1 VRDTCFVQIR
11 YFTAN
16 QQVQLT
22 AVCTS
27 FFHII
32 IIVLFSMLQLMY
44 VDTVGVG
51 SAATDDRDPSQTLT
65 LIQPPLFELN
75 GIFESALENGRRNEE
90 IMRRNAL
97 FSANAKK
104 YDILERIR
112 FRVGGLSSEL
122 ADLVRRVL
130 SSRQIS
136 SSILSK
142 LGQRCDTE
150 CYIFHFFANL
160 LRVH

>member
-1 VRDTCFVQIR
+1 MF
-11 YFTAN
+11 
-16 QQVQLT
+16 
-22 AVCTS
+22 
-27 FFHII
+27 
-32 IIVLFSMLQLMY
+32 
-44 VDTVGVG
+44 VDTVGA
-51 SAATDDRDPSQTLT
+51 SATATDESEPSQIPT

-75 GIFESALENGRRNEE
+75 GIFESALENERRNDE

-136 SSILSK
+136 SGILSK
-142 LGQRCDTE
+142 LGKSCDTIYSE
-150 CYIFHFFANL
+150 GCFILF
-160 LRVH
+160 V

>member
-1 VRDTCFVQIR
+1 MG
-11 YFTAN
+11 AG
-16 QQVQLT
+16 
-22 AVCTS
+22 TS
-27 FFHII
+27 
-32 IIVLFSMLQLMY
+32 
-44 VDTVGVG
+44 
-51 SAATDDRDPSQTLT
+51 ATFEREPSQTLT

-75 GIFESALENGRRNEE
+75 GIFESAFENERRNEE
-90 IMRRNAL
+90 ITRRNAL

-136 SSILSK
+136 SGILSK
-142 LGQRCDTE
+142 LGQRRDDLFDDLS
-150 CYIFHFFANL
+150 YLLFYRL
-160 LRVH
+160 LRWLKLLSSL

>member
-1 VRDTCFVQIR
+1 MI
-11 YFTAN
+11 
-16 QQVQLT
+16 
-22 AVCTS
+22 
-27 FFHII
+27 
-32 IIVLFSMLQLMY
+32 
-44 VDTVGVG
+44 
-51 SAATDDRDPSQTLT
+51 DDSDSSQMLT

-75 GIFESALENGRRNEE
+75 GIFESALENERRNEE

-97 FSANAKK
+97 FSSNAKK

-136 SSILSK
+136 SGILSK
-142 LGQRCDTE
+142 LGQYCDKISLV
-150 CYIFHFFANL
+150 CGHSWIC
-160 LRVH
+160 

>member
-1 VRDTCFVQIR
+1 
-11 YFTAN
+11 
-16 QQVQLT
+16 
-22 AVCTS
+22 
-27 FFHII
+27 
-32 IIVLFSMLQLMY
+32 MY

-51 SAATDDRDPSQTLT
+51 SAATDDRDPSQILT

-75 GIFESALENGRRNEE
+75 GLFESALENGRRNEV

-142 LGQRCDTE
+142 LGKHCDTRYSE
-150 CYIFHFFANL
+150 CCYIWFLILYKFTSSPLEMGETFQFYTNTSP
-160 LRVH
+160 